1 MSIVAMSHCWGEN
14 FPVKA
19 KGVSSAAVRLVALSI
34 ADVVNDANDNEFYG
48 SVTRLAAKVTLS
60 RETVGLVLKHLV
72 EAGVLDQLEERPG
85 GTTRYRWN
93 GVPEIPSPLTDG
105 PDGGVGTSRR
115 DTKTTQPS
123 QGSSLRSEELDH
135 QVAREYWVWYVV
147 EHPGLRPT
155 IVFPA
160 LRKVASKLL
169 EAGHQPDDIVD
180 AMKTARSWTSKSL
193 SDEIARKRALAE
205 ERPTTVAVP
214 HSIVRAFAKAEPFFD
229 RNVPSL
235 LGTQKPILMQRCAEL
250 LVRGFGVGETMI
262 RLALALRA
270 MPPIDVGTRKWV
282 LDNVE
287 CPRFPGE
294 LDDYADSME
303 RAWTNRRWNVS

>member
-105 PDGGVGTSRR
+105 PDGGDGTSRR

-135 QVAREYWVWYVV
+135 RVAREYWLWYVA

-205 ERPTTVAVP
+205 ERPTTVAIP
-214 HSIVRAFAKAEPFFD
+214 HAIVRAFAKADHFFWQHF
-229 RNVPSL
+229 PHHW
-235 LGTQKPILMQRCAEL
+235 TKPMASMWMRRCASL
-250 LVRGFGVGETMI
+250 ASQGYGTGETMI
-262 RLALALRA
+262 RLSLALRA
-270 MPPIDVGTRKWV
+270 NDTSEWALR
-282 LDNVE
+282 NVE

-294 LDDYADSME
+294 LDDYADAME

>member
-48 SVTRLAAKVTLS
+48 SMTRLAAKVTLS

-105 PDGGVGTSRR
+105 PDGGDGTSRR

-135 QVAREYWVWYVV
+135 RVAREYWLWYVA

-205 ERPTTVAVP
+205 ERPTTVAIP
-214 HSIVRAFAKAEPFFD
+214 HALVRAFAKAEPFFA
-229 RNVPSL
+229 RRHPMKLNRAGQNEMMV
-235 LGTQKPILMQRCAEL
+235 RCSMMLA
-250 LVRGFGVGETMI
+250 RGFDVGETMI
-262 RLALALRA
+262 RLSLVLRAGDDSTWALA
-270 MPPIDVGTRKWV
+270 
-282 LDNVE
+282 NVE

>member
-105 PDGGVGTSRR
+105 PDGGDGTSRR

-123 QGSSLRSEELDH
+123 QGSSLRSEALDH
-135 QVAREYWVWYVV
+135 QVAREYWLWYVA

-205 ERPTTVAVP
+205 ERPTTVAIP
-214 HSIVRAFAKAEPFFD
+214 HALVRAFAKAEPFFA
-229 RNVPSL
+229 RRHPMKLNRAGQNEMMV
-235 LGTQKPILMQRCAEL
+235 RCSMMLA
-250 LVRGFGVGETMI
+250 RGFDVGETMI
-262 RLALALRA
+262 RLSLVLRAGDDSTWALA
-270 MPPIDVGTRKWV
+270 
-282 LDNVE
+282 NVE

-303 RAWTNRRWNVS
+303 RAWVNRRWNVS

>member
-135 QVAREYWVWYVV
+135 QVAREYWLWYVA

-180 AMKTARSWTSKSL
+180 AMKTARSWTAKSL
-193 SDEIARKRALAE
+193 SAEIARKRALAE
-205 ERPTTVAVP
+205 ERPTTVAIP
-214 HSIVRAFAKAEPFFD
+214 HALVRAFAKAEPFFA
-229 RNVPSL
+229 RRHPMKLNRAGQNEMMV
-235 LGTQKPILMQRCAEL
+235 RCSMMLA
-250 LVRGFGVGETMI
+250 RGFDVGETMI
-262 RLALALRA
+262 RLSLVLRAGDDSTWALA
-270 MPPIDVGTRKWV
+270 
-282 LDNVE
+282 NVE

>member
-105 PDGGVGTSRR
+105 PDGGDGTSRR

-135 QVAREYWVWYVV
+135 RVAREYWLWYVA

-214 HSIVRAFAKAEPFFD
+214 HALVRAFAKAEPFFA
-229 RNVPSL
+229 RRHPMKLNRAGQNEMMV
-235 LGTQKPILMQRCAEL
+235 RCSMMLA
-250 LVRGFGVGETMI
+250 RGFDVGETMI
-262 RLALALRA
+262 RLSLVLRAGDDSTWALA
-270 MPPIDVGTRKWV
+270 
-282 LDNVE
+282 NVE

>member
-180 AMKTARSWTSKSL
+180 AMKTARSWTAKSL
-193 SDEIARKRALAE
+193 SAEIARKRALAE
-205 ERPTTVAVP
+205 ERPTTVAIP
-214 HSIVRAFAKAEPFFD
+214 HALVRAFAKAEPFFA
-229 RNVPSL
+229 RRHPMKLNRAGQNEMMV
-235 LGTQKPILMQRCAEL
+235 RCSMMLA
-250 LVRGFGVGETMI
+250 RGFDVGETMI
-262 RLALALRA
+262 RLSLVLRAGDDSTWALA
-270 MPPIDVGTRKWV
+270 
-282 LDNVE
+282 NVE

>member
-105 PDGGVGTSRR
+105 PDGGDGTSRR

-123 QGSSLRSEELDH
+123 QGSSLRSEALDH
-135 QVAREYWVWYVV
+135 QVAREYWLWYVA

-205 ERPTTVAVP
+205 ERPTTAAIP
-214 HSIVRAFAKAEPFFD
+214 HVLVRAFAKAEPFFA
-229 RNVPSL
+229 RRHPMKLNRAGQNEMMV
-235 LGTQKPILMQRCAEL
+235 RCSMMLA
-250 LVRGFGVGETMI
+250 RGFDVGETMI
-262 RLALALRA
+262 RLSLVLRAGDDSTWALA
-270 MPPIDVGTRKWV
+270 
-282 LDNVE
+282 NVE

-303 RAWTNRRWNVS
+303 RAWVNRRWNVS

>member
-123 QGSSLRSEELDH
+123 QGSSLRSEKLDH

-180 AMKTARSWTSKSL
+180 AMKTARSWTAKSL
-193 SDEIARKRALAE
+193 SAEIARKRALAE
-205 ERPTTVAVP
+205 ERPTTVAIP
-214 HSIVRAFAKAEPFFD
+214 HALVRAFAKAEPFFA
-229 RNVPSL
+229 RRHPMKLNRAGQNEMMV
-235 LGTQKPILMQRCAEL
+235 RCSMMLA
-250 LVRGFGVGETMI
+250 RGFDVGETMI
-262 RLALALRA
+262 RLSLVLRAGDDSTWALA
-270 MPPIDVGTRKWV
+270 
-282 LDNVE
+282 NVE

>member
-105 PDGGVGTSRR
+105 PDGGDGTSRR

-123 QGSSLRSEELDH
+123 QGSSLRSEKLDH
-135 QVAREYWVWYVV
+135 RVAREYWLWYVA

-205 ERPTTVAVP
+205 ERTTTVAVP
-214 HSIVRAFAKAEPFFD
+214 HALVRAFAKAEPFFA
-229 RNVPSL
+229 RRHPMKLNRAGQNEMMV
-235 LGTQKPILMQRCAEL
+235 RCSMMLA
-250 LVRGFGVGETMI
+250 RGFDVGETMI
-262 RLALALRA
+262 RLSLVLRAGDDSTWALA
-270 MPPIDVGTRKWV
+270 
-282 LDNVE
+282 NVE

-294 LDDYADSME
+294 LGDYADSME

>member
-1 MSIVAMSHCWGEN
+1 
-14 FPVKA
+14 
-19 KGVSSAAVRLVALSI
+19 
-34 ADVVNDANDNEFYG
+34 
-48 SVTRLAAKVTLS
+48 VTLS

-105 PDGGVGTSRR
+105 PDGGDGTSRR

-135 QVAREYWVWYVV
+135 RVAREYWLWYVA

-205 ERPTTVAVP
+205 ERPTTVAIP
-214 HSIVRAFAKAEPFFD
+214 HALVRAFAKAEPFFA
-229 RNVPSL
+229 RRHPMKLNRAGQNEMMV
-235 LGTQKPILMQRCAEL
+235 RCSMMLA
-250 LVRGFGVGETMI
+250 RGFDVGETMI
-262 RLALALRA
+262 RLSLVLRAGDDSTWALA
-270 MPPIDVGTRKWV
+270 
-282 LDNVE
+282 NVE

>member
-105 PDGGVGTSRR
+105 PDGGDGTSRR

-135 QVAREYWVWYVV
+135 RVAREYWLWYVA

-180 AMKTARSWTSKSL
+180 AMKTARSWTAKSL
-193 SDEIARKRALAE
+193 SAEIARKRALAE
-205 ERPTTVAVP
+205 ERPTTVAIP
-214 HSIVRAFAKAEPFFD
+214 HVLVRAFAKAEPFFA
-229 RNVPSL
+229 RRHPMKLNRAGQNEMMV
-235 LGTQKPILMQRCAEL
+235 RCSMMLA
-250 LVRGFGVGETMI
+250 RGFDVGETMI
-262 RLALALRA
+262 RLSLVLRAGDDSTWALA
-270 MPPIDVGTRKWV
+270 
-282 LDNVE
+282 NVE

>member
-105 PDGGVGTSRR
+105 PDGGDGTSRR

-135 QVAREYWVWYVV
+135 RVAREYWLWYVA

-205 ERPTTVAVP
+205 ERPTTVAIP
-214 HSIVRAFAKAEPFFD
+214 HALVRAFAKAEPFFA
-229 RNVPSL
+229 RRHPMKLNRAGQNEMMV
-235 LGTQKPILMQRCAEL
+235 RCSMMLA
-250 LVRGFGVGETMI
+250 RGFDVGETMI
-262 RLALALRA
+262 RLSLVLRAGDDSTWALA
-270 MPPIDVGTRKWV
+270 
-282 LDNVE
+282 NVE